1 LKKTLNIISRS
12 STLAKIQAHM
22 VGSAISQKYP
32 QISLNYISTKTSG
45 DVNQNL
51 DISNSSTMG
60 VFTSDISDQ
69 VVNEK
74 DSIAVHSW
82 KDFPIED
89 NKKTNI
95 YGTLKRADMRDMLFL
110 KPELKNLQ
118 SIDELIIMTSSPR
131 RRYALETNLTD
142 LIPISFRKINFIDVR
157 GNIDTRLKKFMEGE
171 AHGIVVAKAAIDRI
185 LEYEKSNNIS
195 TSPITTCLKASR
207 WIVLPL
213 SLFPSAAAQGAI
225 GIEVANNN
233 SLLIDLVHSINEKET
248 FDNVANERK
257 VMSRYGGGCS
267 QKIGI
272 SIWKK
277 NNLKIKSING
287 LTEDG
292 EVLEDFTTISSRLNE
307 PDSSKTTNRSNA
319 FPVAKSEKNIF
330 SRRFLDKNTQI
341 GKIKDSTIYITRKTV
356 LQNKPAFAHSC
367 ILITSGIKT
376 WRESVKK
383 GYWIN
388 GTTDS
393 MGQSELDQ
401 LGFITKGKDVIK
413 LSFKKNSSDKTDTID
428 LYELLDPKFPTD
440 FEEREEYFWMSSF
453 AFSVAVERYPAIIK
467 KRHASGMGNT
477 YNKIKKL
484 IGQDNEITPYL
495 SYEHWLKSL
504 KD

>member
-1 LKKTLNIISRS
+1 
-12 STLAKIQAHM
+12 M

-157 GNIDTRLKKFMEGE
+157 GNIDTRLKKFMADE

-195 TSPITTCLKASR
+195 TSPIQTCLEASQ
-207 WIVLPL
+207 WMVLPL
-213 SLFPSAAAQGAI
+213 SLFPSAPAQGAI

-267 QKIGI
+267 QKIGV

-277 NNLKIKSING
+277 NDLKIKSING

-292 EVLEDFTTISSRLNE
+292 QVLEDFTTISSKLSE
-307 PDSSKTTNRSNA
+307 PGSSKTTIRSNA
-319 FPVAKSEKNIF
+319 FPVAKTEKNIF

-341 GKIKDSTIYITRKTV
+341 GKIKDSIIYVTRKTV
-356 LQNKPAFAHSC
+356 LQNNPAFADSC

-401 LGFITKGKDVIK
+401 LGFITKDKDVIK
-413 LSFKKNSSDKTDTID
+413 LSFKENSSDKTDTID
-428 LYELLDPKFPTD
+428 LYELLDPKFPKD

-453 AFSVAVERYPAIIK
+453 AFSVALERYPAIIK

>member
-1 LKKTLNIISRS
+1 
-12 STLAKIQAHM
+12 M
-22 VGSAISQKYP
+22 VGSAVSQKYP

-45 DVNQNL
+45 DANQNL

-95 YGTLKRADMRDMLFL
+95 YGTLKRADIRDMLFL
-110 KPELKNLQ
+110 KTDLKNLKH
-118 SIDELIIMTSSPR
+118 IDELIIMTSSPR
-131 RRYALETNLTD
+131 RRYALETNLAD
-142 LIPISFRKINFIDVR
+142 LIPISFGKIDFIDIR
-157 GNIDTRLKKFMEGE
+157 GNIDTRLKKFMADE

-195 TSPITTCLKASR
+195 TSPIQTCLEASQ
-207 WIVLPL
+207 WMVLPL
-213 SLFPSAAAQGAI
+213 SLFPSAPAQGAI
-225 GIEVANNN
+225 GIEVANKNN
-233 SLLIDLVHSINEKET
+233 SLIDLVNSISEKET

-257 VMSRYGGGCS
+257 VISRYGGGCS
-267 QKIGI
+267 QKIGV
-272 SIWKK
+272 SIWEK

-292 EVLEDFTTISSRLNE
+292 EVLEDFTTISSRLSE
-307 PDSSKTTNRSNA
+307 TDSNKTTNRSNA

-341 GKIKDSTIYITRKTV
+341 GKIKDSIIYVTRKTV
-356 LQNKPAFAHSC
+356 LQNNPAFADSC

-428 LYELLDPKFPTD
+428 LYELLDPKFPKD

-453 AFSVAVERYPAIIK
+453 AFSVALERYPAIIK

>member
-1 LKKTLNIISRS
+1 MKKTLNIISRS

-110 KPELKNLQ
+110 KTELKNLQ

-157 GNIDTRLKKFMEGE
+157 GNIDTRLKKFMADE

-195 TSPITTCLKASR
+195 TSPITTCLKASQ
-207 WIVLPL
+207 WMVLPL

-267 QKIGI
+267 QKIGV
-272 SIWKK
+272 SIWEK

-292 EVLEDFTTISSRLNE
+292 EVLEDFTTISSRLSE
-307 PDSSKTTNRSNA
+307 PDSNKTTNRSNA
-319 FPVAKSEKNIF
+319 FPVAKTEKNIF

-341 GKIKDSTIYITRKTV
+341 GKIKDSIIYITRKTV
-356 LQNKPAFAHSC
+356 LKNKPAFADSC

-413 LSFKKNSSDKTDTID
+413 LSFKENSSDKTDTID
-428 LYELLDPKFPTD
+428 LYELLDPKFPKD

-453 AFSVAVERYPAIIK
+453 AFSVALERYPAIIK

-484 IGQDNEITPYL
+484 IGQDNKITPYL

>member
-1 LKKTLNIISRS
+1 
-12 STLAKIQAHM
+12 M
-22 VGSAISQKYP
+22 VGDAISQKYP

-195 TSPITTCLKASR
+195 TSPITTCLKASQ

>member
-1 LKKTLNIISRS
+1 MKKTLNIISRS
-12 STLAKIQAHM
+12 STLAKIQAQM
-22 VGSAISQKYP
+22 VGSAISNKHP
-32 QISLNYISTKTSG
+32 QISLNYILTKTSG

-51 DISNSSTMG
+51 DISKSSTMG

-69 VVNEK
+69 VANEE

-82 KDFPIED
+82 KDFPIEK

-110 KPELKNLQ
+110 KPELKNLKY
-118 SIDELIIMTSSPR
+118 IDKLTIMTSSPR
-131 RRYALETNLTD
+131 RRYALETNLSN
-142 LIPISFRKINFIDVR
+142 LIPVSYGKISFIDIR
-157 GNIDTRLKKFMEGE
+157 GNIDTRLKKFMTGE

-185 LEYEKSNNIS
+185 LEYEKYNNTSI
-195 TSPITTCLKASR
+195 SPIQTCLKASQ
-207 WIVLPL
+207 WMILPL
-213 SLFPSAAAQGAI
+213 SLFPSAPAQGAI

-267 QKIGI
+267 QKIGV

-277 NNLKIKSING
+277 NDLKIKSING

-292 EVLEDFTTISSRLNE
+292 EVLEDFTTISSKLSE
-307 PDSSKTTNRSNA
+307 LGSSKTTIRSNA

-341 GKIKDSTIYITRKTV
+341 GKIKDSIIYITRKTV

-393 MGQSELDQ
+393 MGQSELKH
-401 LGFITKGKDVIK
+401 LGLITKDKDVIK
-413 LSFKKNSSDKTDTID
+413 LSFKDNSSDKTDTID
-428 LYELLDPKFPTD
+428 LYELLDPKFPKD
-440 FEEREEYFWMSSF
+440 FEKREEYFWMSSF
-453 AFSVAVERYPAIIK
+453 AFSVALERYPAIIK

-477 YNKIKKL
+477 YKKIKKL
-484 IGQDNEITPYL
+484 IGQNHDITPYL

>member
-1 LKKTLNIISRS
+1 MKKTVNIISRS
-12 STLAKIQAHM
+12 STLAKIQAQI
-22 VGSAISQKYP
+22 VGSAISQKHP
-32 QISLNYISTKTSG
+32 KISLNYISTKTSG

-51 DISNSSTMG
+51 DISKSTTMG

-69 VVNEK
+69 VVNEE

-110 KPELKNLQ
+110 TTELKNLKY
-118 SIDELIIMTSSPR
+118 IDELIIMTSSPR
-131 RRYALETNLTD
+131 RRYALETNLAD
-142 LIPISFRKINFIDVR
+142 LIPTSFSKIKFIDIR
-157 GNIDTRLKKFMEGE
+157 GNIDTRLKKFMTGE

-185 LEYEKSNNIS
+185 LEYEKINNIS
-195 TSPITTCLKASR
+195 TSPIQTCLKASQ
-207 WIVLPL
+207 WMVLPL
-213 SLFPSAAAQGAI
+213 SLFPSAPAQGAI

-233 SLLIDLVHSINEKET
+233 HSIIDLVKSINEKET
-248 FDNVANERK
+248 FDNVVNERK
-257 VMSRYGGGCS
+257 IMSKYGGGCS
-267 QKIGI
+267 QKIGV
-272 SIWKK
+272 SIWGK

-287 LTEDG
+287 LTENG
-292 EVLEDFTTISSRLNE
+292 EVLKDFTTINSRLSE
-307 PDSSKTTNRSNA
+307 QGSSKTTIRSNA

-330 SRRFLDKNTQI
+330 SRKFLDKNTQI
-341 GKIKDSTIYITRKTV
+341 GKIKNSIIYITRKTV
-356 LQNKPAFAHSC
+356 LKNKPPFAHSC

-376 WRESVKK
+376 WRESVKE

-388 GTTDS
+388 GSTDS

-401 LGFITKGKDVIK
+401 LKLITKRRDVIK
-413 LSFKKNSSDKTDTID
+413 LSFKENSSDKTDTID

-440 FEEREEYFWMSSF
+440 FEKREEYFWMSSF
-453 AFSVAVERYPAIIK
+453 AFSVALERYPAIIK

-477 YNKIKKL
+477 YKKIKKL
-484 IGQDNEITPYL
+484 IGQNHDITPYL

>member
-1 LKKTLNIISRS
+1 MKKTLNIISRS

-22 VGSAISQKYP
+22 VGSTISQKYP

-45 DVNQNL
+45 DVNQDL

-60 VFTSDISDQ
+60 VFTSDISNQ

-131 RRYALETNLTD
+131 RRYALETNLAD
-142 LIPISFRKINFIDVR
+142 LIPISFGKIDFVDIR
-157 GNIDTRLKKFMEGE
+157 GNIDTRLKKFMADE

-195 TSPITTCLKASR
+195 TSPVQTCLEASQ
-207 WIVLPL
+207 WMVLPL
-213 SLFPSAAAQGAI
+213 SLFPTAPAQGAI
-225 GIEVANNN
+225 GIEVANKNN
-233 SLLIDLVHSINEKET
+233 SLIDLVHSISEEET

-257 VMSRYGGGCS
+257 LMSRYGGGCS
-267 QKIGI
+267 QKIGV
-272 SIWKK
+272 SIWEK

-292 EVLEDFTTISSRLNE
+292 EVLEDFTTISSRLSE
-307 PDSSKTTNRSNA
+307 TDSNKTTNRSNA

-341 GKIKDSTIYITRKTV
+341 GKIKDSVIYITRKTV
-356 LQNKPAFAHSC
+356 LKNKPAFTHSC

-393 MGQSELDQ
+393 MGQSELEQ
-401 LGFITKGKDVIK
+401 LGIITSGKDVIK
-413 LSFKKNSSDKTDTID
+413 LSFKENSSDKTDTID
-428 LYELLDPKFPTD
+428 LYELLDPKFPRD

-453 AFSVAVERYPAIIK
+453 AFSVALERYPAIIK

-484 IGQDNEITPYL
+484 IGQENEITPYL

>member
-1 LKKTLNIISRS
+1 MKKTLNIISRS

-51 DISNSSTMG
+51 NISNSSTVG

-69 VVNEK
+69 VVNEE

-95 YGTLKRADMRDMLFL
+95 YGTLKRADIRDMLFL
-110 KPELKNLQ
+110 KTELKN
-118 SIDELIIMTSSPR
+118 SKYIDELIIMTSSPR
-131 RRYALETNLTD
+131 RRYALETNLAD
-142 LIPISFRKINFIDVR
+142 LIPISFGKIDFIDIR
-157 GNIDTRLKKFMEGE
+157 GNIDTRLKKFMADE

-195 TSPITTCLKASR
+195 TSPIQTCLEASQ
-207 WIVLPL
+207 WMVLPL
-213 SLFPSAAAQGAI
+213 SSFPSAPAQGAI
-225 GIEVANNN
+225 GIEVANKNN
-233 SLLIDLVHSINEKET
+233 SLIDLVHSISEKET

-267 QKIGI
+267 QKIGV
-272 SIWKK
+272 SIWEK
-277 NNLKIKSING
+277 NNLKIISING

-292 EVLEDFTTISSRLNE
+292 EVLEDFTTISSRLSE
-307 PDSSKTTNRSNA
+307 TDSNKTTNRSNA

-341 GKIKDSTIYITRKTV
+341 GKIKNSIIYITRKTV
-356 LQNKPAFAHSC
+356 LKNKPAFAHSC

-376 WRESVKK
+376 WRESVRK

-393 MGQSELDQ
+393 MGQSELKH
-401 LGFITKGKDVIK
+401 LGFITNDKDVIK
-413 LSFKKNSSDKTDTID
+413 LSFKEKNSDETDTID
-428 LYELLDPKFPTD
+428 LYELLDPKFPKD
-440 FEEREEYFWMSSF
+440 FEKREEYFWMSSF
-453 AFSVAVERYPAIIK
+453 AFSVALERYPAIIK

-477 YNKIKKL
+477 YKKIKKL
-484 IGQDNEITPYL
+484 IGQNHDITPYL

>member
-1 LKKTLNIISRS
+1 MKKTINIISRA
-12 STLAKIQAHM
+12 STLAKIQAQM
-22 VGSAISQKYP
+22 VGKTIVQKYP

-45 DVNQNL
+45 DINQNL

-69 VVNEK
+69 VVDGE

-110 KPELKNLQ
+110 KTELKNLKNV
-118 SIDELIIMTSSPR
+118 DDLLIMTSSPR
-131 RRYALETNLTD
+131 RRYALEINLAD
-142 LIPISFRKINFIDVR
+142 LIPIPCSKISFIDIR
-157 GNIDTRLKKFMEGE
+157 GNIDTRLNKFITGK
-171 AHGIVVAKAAIDRI
+171 AHGIVVAKAAVDRI
-185 LEYEKSNNIS
+185 LEYEKSNNITTS
-195 TSPITTCLKASR
+195 TTQTCLKSSQ
-207 WIVLPL
+207 WMVLPL
-213 SLFPSAAAQGAI
+213 SLFPSAPAQGAI
-225 GIEVANNN
+225 GIEVANKNH
-233 SLLIDLVHSINEKET
+233 SLIDLVHSINEKET
-248 FDNVANERK
+248 FDNVVNERK
-257 VMSRYGGGCS
+257 IMSRYGGGCS
-267 QKIGI
+267 QKIGV
-272 SIWKK
+272 SIWGK

-292 EVLEDFTTISSRLNE
+292 EVLEDFTTISSRLSE
-307 PDSSKTTNRSNA
+307 PDLSKTTIRSNA

-330 SRRFLDKNTQI
+330 SRRYLDKNTQI
-341 GKIKDSTIYITRKTV
+341 SKIQNSIIYITRKTV
-356 LQNKPAFAHSC
+356 LKNKPAFAHSC

-393 MGQSELDQ
+393 MGQSELDH
-401 LGFITKGKDVIK
+401 LGLITRCKDVIK
-413 LSFKKNSSDKTDTID
+413 LSFKENSNDKTDTID
-428 LYELLDPKFPTD
+428 LYELKDPKFPKD
-440 FEEREEYFWMSSF
+440 FEKREEYFWMSSF
-453 AFSVAVERYPAIIK
+453 AFSVALKLYPSIIK

>member
-1 LKKTLNIISRS
+1 MNKTINIISRS
-12 STLAKIQAHM
+12 STLAKIQAQM
-22 VGSAISQKYP
+22 VGSAISKKHP
-32 QISLNYISTKTSG
+32 HISLNYISTKTSG

-51 DISNSSTMG
+51 DISKSPTIG
-60 VFTSDISDQ
+60 VFTIDISDQ
-69 VVNEK
+69 LVNEE

-82 KDFPIED
+82 KDFPIEE

-110 KPELKNLQ
+110 KTELKNTKY
-118 SIDELIIMTSSPR
+118 IDELVIMTSSPR
-131 RRYALETNLTD
+131 RRYALETNLSD
-142 LIPISFRKINFIDVR
+142 LIPVSCSKISFIDTR
-157 GNIDTRLKKFMEGE
+157 GNIETRLNKFITGK
-171 AHGIVVAKAAIDRI
+171 AHGLVVAKAAIDRI
-185 LEYEKSNNIS
+185 LEHENINGI
-195 TSPITTCLKASR
+195 TSSPTQTCLKSNQ
-207 WIVLPL
+207 WMILPL
-213 SLFPSAAAQGAI
+213 SLFPSAPAQGAI

-248 FDNVANERK
+248 FDNVVNERK

-267 QKIGI
+267 QKIGV
-272 SIWKK
+272 SIWER

-292 EVLEDFTTISSRLNE
+292 KVLEDFTTISSKLSK
-307 PDSSKTTNRSNA
+307 PDLSKTTIRSNA
-319 FPVAKSEKNIF
+319 FPVAESEKNIF

-341 GKIKDSTIYITRKTV
+341 SKIQNSVIYITRKTV
-356 LQNKPAFAHSC
+356 LKNKPAFAHSC

-401 LGFITKGKDVIK
+401 LGLITIGKDVIK
-413 LSFKKNSSDKTDTID
+413 LSFKENSSDKTDTID
-428 LYELLDPKFPTD
+428 LYELKDPKFPED
-440 FEEREEYFWMSSF
+440 FDKREEYFWMSSF
-453 AFSVAVERYPAIIK
+453 AFSVALKLYPTIIK

-484 IGQDNEITPYL
+484 IGQDSEITPYL

>member
-1 LKKTLNIISRS
+1 MKKTLNIISRS

-131 RRYALETNLTD
+131 RRYALETNLAD
-142 LIPISFRKINFIDVR
+142 LIPISFGKIDFIDIR
-157 GNIDTRLKKFMEGE
+157 GNIDTRLKKFMADE

-195 TSPITTCLKASR
+195 TSPIQTCLEASQ
-207 WIVLPL
+207 WMVLPL
-213 SLFPSAAAQGAI
+213 SLFPSAPAQGAI

-267 QKIGI
+267 QKIGV
-272 SIWKK
+272 SIWEK

-292 EVLEDFTTISSRLNE
+292 EVLEDFTTISSRLSE
-307 PDSSKTTNRSNA
+307 TDSNKTTNRSNA

-341 GKIKDSTIYITRKTV
+341 GKIKDSIIYISRKTV
-356 LQNKPAFAHSC
+356 LQNNPAFAHSC

-401 LGFITKGKDVIK
+401 LGFITKGKNVIK
-413 LSFKKNSSDKTDTID
+413 LSFKENSSDKTDTID
-428 LYELLDPKFPTD
+428 LYELLDPKFPRD

-453 AFSVAVERYPAIIK
+453 AFSVALERYPAIIK

>member
-1 LKKTLNIISRS
+1 MKKTLNIISRS

-110 KPELKNLQ
+110 KTELKNLKY
-118 SIDELIIMTSSPR
+118 IDELIIMTSSPR
-131 RRYALETNLTD
+131 RRYALETNLAD
-142 LIPISFRKINFIDVR
+142 LIPISFGKINFIDIR
-157 GNIDTRLKKFMEGE
+157 GNIDTRLKKFMADE

-195 TSPITTCLKASR
+195 TSPIQTCLEASQ
-207 WIVLPL
+207 WMVLPL
-213 SLFPSAAAQGAI
+213 SLFPSAPAQGAI

-267 QKIGI
+267 QKIGV
-272 SIWKK
+272 SIWEK

-292 EVLEDFTTISSRLNE
+292 EVLEDFTTISSRLSE
-307 PDSSKTTNRSNA
+307 PDSNKTTNRSNA
-319 FPVAKSEKNIF
+319 FPVAKTEKNIF

-341 GKIKDSTIYITRKTV
+341 GKIKDSIIYITRKTV

-401 LGFITKGKDVIK
+401 LGFITSGKDVIK
-413 LSFKKNSSDKTDTID
+413 LSFKENSSDKTDTID
-428 LYELLDPKFPTD
+428 LYELLDPKFPKD

-453 AFSVAVERYPAIIK
+453 AFSVALERYPAIIK

>member
-1 LKKTLNIISRS
+1 
-12 STLAKIQAHM
+12 M
-22 VGSAISQKYP
+22 VGDAISQKYP

-195 TSPITTCLKASR
+195 TSPITTCLKASQ

-292 EVLEDFTTISSRLNE
+292 EVLEDFTTISSRLSE
-307 PDSSKTTNRSNA
+307 TDSNKTTNRSNA

>member
-1 LKKTLNIISRS
+1 LKKTVNIISRS
-12 STLAKIQAHM
+12 STLAKIQAQM
-22 VGSAISQKYP
+22 VGKAISKKHP
-32 QISLNYISTKTSG
+32 QISLNYILTKTSG

-51 DISNSSTMG
+51 DISKSLTMG

-69 VVNEK
+69 VVDKE

-110 KPELKNLQ
+110 KTELKNLKY
-118 SIDELIIMTSSPR
+118 IDELIIMTSSPR
-131 RRYALETNLTD
+131 RRYALENNLAD
-142 LIPISFRKINFIDVR
+142 LIPVSFGKISFIDVR
-157 GNIDTRLKKFMEGE
+157 GNIDTRLNKFMKDK

-185 LEYEKSNNIS
+185 LEYEKLKKITTSS
-195 TSPITTCLKASR
+195 TQTCLKESK
-207 WIVLPL
+207 WMVLPL
-213 SLFPSAAAQGAI
+213 SLFPSAPAQGAI
-225 GIEVANNN
+225 GIEVANKNH
-233 SLLIDLVHSINEKET
+233 SLIDLVQSINEKET
-248 FDNVANERK
+248 FDNVVNERK
-257 VMSRYGGGCS
+257 IMSKYGGGCS
-267 QKIGI
+267 QKIGV
-272 SIWKK
+272 SIWVK

-292 EVLEDFTTISSRLNE
+292 EVLEDFNTISTRLRV
-307 PDSSKTTNRSNA
+307 PDSSKTTIRSNA
-319 FPVAKSEKNIF
+319 FPVAQSEKNIF

-341 GKIKDSTIYITRKTV
+341 GKIKDSIFYITRKTV
-356 LQNKPAFAHSC
+356 LKNKPNFSHSC
-367 ILITSGIKT
+367 TLITSGIKT
-376 WRESVKK
+376 WRESVIE

-393 MGQSELDQ
+393 MGQSELDY
-401 LGFITKGKDVIK
+401 LGLITKGKDVIK
-413 LSFKKNSSDKTDTID
+413 LSFKKSTSYKSNTID
-428 LYELLDPKFPTD
+428 LYELTDPKFPTD
-440 FEEREEYFWMSSF
+440 FEQREEYFWMSSY
-453 AFSVAVERYPAIIK
+453 AFSVALELYPAIIK

-484 IGQDNEITPYL
+484 IGHNHDITPYL

>member
-1 LKKTLNIISRS
+1 MKKTLNIISRS

-95 YGTLKRADMRDMLFL
+95 YGTLKRADIRDMLFL
-110 KPELKNLQ
+110 KTDLKNLKY
-118 SIDELIIMTSSPR
+118 IDELIIMTSSPR
-131 RRYALETNLTD
+131 RRYALETNLAD

-157 GNIDTRLKKFMEGE
+157 GNIDTRLKKFMADE

-195 TSPITTCLKASR
+195 TSPIQTCLEASQ
-207 WIVLPL
+207 WMVLPL
-213 SLFPSAAAQGAI
+213 SLFPSAPAQGAI
-225 GIEVANNN
+225 GIEVANKNN
-233 SLLIDLVHSINEKET
+233 SLIDLVHSISEKET

-267 QKIGI
+267 QKIGV
-272 SIWKK
+272 SIWEK

-292 EVLEDFTTISSRLNE
+292 EVLEDFTTISSRLSE
-307 PDSSKTTNRSNA
+307 TDSNKTTNRSNA

-341 GKIKDSTIYITRKTV
+341 GKIKDSIIYVTRKTV
-356 LQNKPAFAHSC
+356 LQNNPAFADSC

-401 LGFITKGKDVIK
+401 LGIITSGKDVIK
-413 LSFKKNSSDKTDTID
+413 LSFKENSSDKTDTID
-428 LYELLDPKFPTD
+428 LYELLDPKFPRD

-453 AFSVAVERYPAIIK
+453 AFSVALERYPAIIK

-484 IGQDNEITPYL
+484 IGQENEITPYL

>member
-1 LKKTLNIISRS
+1 MKKTINIISRAS
-12 STLAKIQAHM
+12 NLAKIQAQI
-22 VGSAISQKYP
+22 VGNAISQKHP

-45 DVNQNL
+45 DINQNL
-51 DISNSSTMG
+51 DISKSPTMG

-69 VVNEK
+69 VVNGE

-110 KPELKNLQ
+110 KTELKNIKN
-118 SIDELIIMTSSPR
+118 IDDLLIMTSSPR
-131 RRYALETNLTD
+131 RRYALEGNFAD
-142 LIPISFRKINFIDVR
+142 LIPISCSKISFIDIR
-157 GNIDTRLKKFMEGE
+157 GNIDTRLNKFINGK
-171 AHGIVVAKAAIDRI
+171 AHGIVVAKAAVDRI
-185 LEYEKSNNIS
+185 LKYEKSKNI
-195 TSPITTCLKASR
+195 TISPTQTCLKSSQ

-213 SLFPSAAAQGAI
+213 SLFPSAPAQGAI

-233 SLLIDLVHSINEKET
+233 SSLIDLVHSINEKET
-248 FDNVANERK
+248 FDNVVNERIL
-257 VMSRYGGGCS
+257 MSRYGGGCS
-267 QKIGI
+267 QKIGV
-272 SIWKK
+272 SVWKK

-287 LTEDG
+287 LTEND
-292 EVLEDFTTISSRLNE
+292 EVLEDFTTINPRLNE
-307 PDSSKTTNRSNA
+307 SFSNKKTIKSMA
-319 FPVAKSEKNIF
+319 FPISKSEKNIF

-341 GKIKDSTIYITRKTV
+341 SKIQDSIIYITRKTV
-356 LQNKPAFAHSC
+356 LKNKPAFSHSC

-376 WRESVKK
+376 WRESVRK

-393 MGQSELDQ
+393 MGQSELDH
-401 LGFITKGKDVIK
+401 LGLITKNMDVIK
-413 LSFKKNSSDKTDTID
+413 LTFKENSSDKTDTID
-428 LYELLDPKFPTD
+428 LYELLDPKFPKD
-440 FEEREEYFWMSSF
+440 FENREEYFWMSSF
-453 AFSVAVERYPAIIK
+453 AFSVALERYPAIIK

-484 IGQDNEITPYL
+484 IGQDHDITPYL

-504 KD
+504 ED

>member
-1 LKKTLNIISRS
+1 MKKTLNIISRS

-110 KPELKNLQ
+110 KTELKNLK

-131 RRYALETNLTD
+131 RRYALETNLAD
-142 LIPISFRKINFIDVR
+142 LIPISFGKINFIDIR
-157 GNIDTRLKKFMEGE
+157 GNIDTRLKKFMADE

-195 TSPITTCLKASR
+195 TSPIQTCLEASQ
-207 WIVLPL
+207 WMVLPL
-213 SLFPSAAAQGAI
+213 SLFPSAPAQGAI
-225 GIEVANNN
+225 GIEVANKNN
-233 SLLIDLVHSINEKET
+233 SLIDLVHSINEKET

-267 QKIGI
+267 QKIGV
-272 SIWKK
+272 SIWEK

-292 EVLEDFTTISSRLNE
+292 EVLEDFTTISSRLSE
-307 PDSSKTTNRSNA
+307 TDSNKTTNRSNA

-341 GKIKDSTIYITRKTV
+341 GKIKDSIIYITRKTV
-356 LQNKPAFAHSC
+356 LKNKPAFAHSC

-401 LGFITKGKDVIK
+401 LGIITKGKDVIK
-413 LSFKKNSSDKTDTID
+413 LSFKENSSDKTDTID
-428 LYELLDPKFPTD
+428 LYELLDPKFPKD

-453 AFSVAVERYPAIIK
+453 AFSVALERYPAIIK